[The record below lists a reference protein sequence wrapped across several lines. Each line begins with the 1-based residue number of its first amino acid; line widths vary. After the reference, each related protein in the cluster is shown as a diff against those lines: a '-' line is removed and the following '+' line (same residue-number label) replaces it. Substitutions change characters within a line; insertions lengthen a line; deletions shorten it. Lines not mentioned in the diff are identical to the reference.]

1 MMRIDILSLFPEM
14 FPGVLN
20 GSILGKASEKRAV
33 SFHVTDFRHFT
44 TNKHQKVD
52 DYPFGGGAGMVLM
65 PQPLFDA
72 VDAVCAGD
80 GATPRIILTSPQGK
94 PFTQK
99 DAENL
104 SKEKRLIFI
113 CGHYEGFDERI
124 PRHLVTDEYS
134 IGDFVMTGGELAAMA
149 MIDSIVRLLPGVL
162 GNDTS
167 AVTDSFSDGLL
178 EHPHYTRPAD
188 FRGMKVPEILL
199 SGNHE
204 WIAEWRHKESL
215 RRTFQRRPD
224 LLKDRHCS
232 DEEKKWL
239 EEFKQAKEIPHQHNM

>member
-1 MMRIDILSLFPEM
+1 MMRIDVLTLFPEM

-20 GSILGKASEKRAV
+20 GSMLGKAAEKGAV
-33 SFHVTDFRHFT
+33 SYHITDFRDFT
-44 TNKHQKVD
+44 TNKHNKVD

-72 VDAVCAGD
+72 VDTVRAQDPAV
-80 GATPRIILTSPQGK
+80 PRVILTSPQGK
-94 PFTQK
+94 PFVQK
-99 DAENL
+99 DAEKL
-104 SKEKRLIFI
+104 SKEQRLIFI

-124 PRHLVTDEYS
+124 PRHLATDEYS

-162 GNDTS
+162 GNAVS
-167 AVTDSFSDGLL
+167 AVTESFSEGLL

-188 FRGMKVPEILL
+188 FRGMQVPEVLL

-204 WIAEWRHKESL
+204 RVAEWRHKESL
-215 RRTFQRRPD
+215 RRTFLRRPD
-224 LLKDRHCS
+224 MLKNRVYTDQER
-232 DEEKKWL
+232 KWIG
-239 EEFKQAKEIPHQHNM
+239 EFEREAPHGR